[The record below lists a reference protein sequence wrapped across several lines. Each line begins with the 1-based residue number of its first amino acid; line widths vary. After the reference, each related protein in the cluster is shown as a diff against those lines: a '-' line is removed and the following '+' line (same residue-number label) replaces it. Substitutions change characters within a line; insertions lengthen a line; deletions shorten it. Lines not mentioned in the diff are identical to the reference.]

1 MFVHEKLHLKK
12 LSGDIIPSGQKLFER
27 YGKSTPKGHPDN
39 TDPHHFT
46 EPVNSHMSPLERL
59 NSMQVRVRAG
69 YATMQELAAREAA
82 AAAGNKPEAETNS
95 NAETTKE
102 TTSEKA

>member
-1 MFVHEKLHLKK
+1 MFVHQKLHLKK

-59 NSMQVRVRAG
+59 NTMQVRVRAG

-82 AAAGNKPEAETNS
+82 AAAGDKPEVETPKS
-95 NAETTKE
+95 EKSTKE
-102 TTSEKA
+102 TPNDEK